1 MKFDVTLADIE
12 TARARI
18 AGQVRATPTY
28 RSEALSRRLG
38 APTFLKLE
46 CLQLAGSFKVRGVLN
61 KLAMLGETERKRG
74 VVTVSGG
81 NHAIAVA
88 QAAAASGID
97 ALVLMPKVTPAYNL
111 AQTRAAGA
119 TIELCESA
127 AEAFDKAKAHTA
139 AGRVF
144 IHPYDDPLG
153 IAGHGTLGLELVEA
167 VPDLTHVFVSIG
179 GGGFIAGVG
188 AALKALRPHAQL
200 IGVETEGAETMTQAL
215 AAGAPVTIQPRSLAR
230 TLGAPFVTERTLA
243 AARDFVHEIVVVP
256 DSEAVRELDW
266 LLVNERLLAELAAT
280 ATIAAAQRR
289 ASRFSAA
296 DRIVLVIC
304 GSNVTIDDIGA
315 WRRQFDGD
323 PR

>member
-12 TARARI
+12 AARGRI

-28 RSEALSRRLG
+28 RSEALTRRLG

-46 CLQLAGSFKVRGVLN
+46 CLQFAGSFKVRGVLN
-61 KLAMLGETERKRG
+61 KLATMGAAERKRG

-111 AQTRAAGA
+111 AQTRAHGA
-119 TIELCESA
+119 TIELCDSA
-127 AEAFDKAKAHTA
+127 AEAFAKAQSYAA

-144 IHPYDDPLG
+144 VHPYDDPLG
-153 IAGHGTLGLELVEA
+153 IAGHGTLGIELVEA

-188 AALKALRPHAQL
+188 AALNALRPQAQL

-230 TLGAPFVTERTLA
+230 TLGAPFATERTLA
-243 AARDFVHEIVVVP
+243 ATRAFVREIAVVP

-266 LLVNERLLAELAAT
+266 LLVNERLLAEPAAT
-280 ATIAAAQRR
+280 ATIAAAQRT
-289 ASRFSAA
+289 ASNFQAT

-304 GSNVTIDDIGA
+304 GSNVAIDDIVA
-315 WRRQFDGD
+315 WRKQFALG
-323 PR
+323 

>member
-1 MKFDVTLADIE
+1 MTFDVTLADIE
-12 TARARI
+12 VARGRI

-28 RSEALSRRLG
+28 RSEALTRRLG

-61 KLAMLGETERKRG
+61 KLATMGAAERKRG

-111 AQTRAAGA
+111 AQTRAHGA
-119 TIELCESA
+119 TIELCDSA
-127 AEAFDKAKAHTA
+127 AEAFAKAQSYAA

-144 IHPYDDPLG
+144 VHPYDDPLG
-153 IAGHGTLGLELVEA
+153 IAGHGTLGIELVEA

-188 AALKALRPHAQL
+188 AALHALRPQAQL

-230 TLGAPFVTERTLA
+230 TLGAPFATERTLA
-243 AARDFVHEIVVVP
+243 ATRAFVREIAVVP

-266 LLVNERLLAELAAT
+266 LLVNERLLAEPAAT
-280 ATIAAAQRR
+280 ATIAAAQRT
-289 ASRFSAA
+289 ASNFQAT

-304 GSNVTIDDIGA
+304 GSNVALDDIVA
-315 WRRQFDGD
+315 WRKQFALG
-323 PR
+323 

>member
-12 TARARI
+12 AARGRI

-28 RSEALSRRLG
+28 RSEALTRRFG
-38 APTFLKLE
+38 APTFMKLE

-61 KLAMLGETERKRG
+61 KLAMMGEAERKRG

-111 AQTRAAGA
+111 AQTRAHGA
-119 TIELCESA
+119 TIELCDSA
-127 AEAFDKAKAHTA
+127 AEAFAKAQA
-139 AGRVF
+139 YAEAGRVF
-144 IHPYDDPLG
+144 VHPYDDPLG
-153 IAGHGTLGLELVEA
+153 IAGHGTLGIELVEA

-188 AALKALRPHAQL
+188 AALHALRPQAQL

-230 TLGAPFVTERTLA
+230 TLGAPFATERTLA
-243 AARDFVHEIVVVP
+243 ATRAFVREIAVVP

-266 LLVNERLLAELAAT
+266 LLVNERLLAEPAAT
-280 ATIAAAQRR
+280 ATIAAAQRK
-289 ASRFSAA
+289 AA
-296 DRIVLVIC
+296 GFQPTDRIVLVIC
-304 GSNVTIDDIGA
+304 GSNVAIDDIVA
-315 WRRQFDGD
+315 WRKQFALG
-323 PR
+323 

>member
-1 MKFDVTLADIE
+1 MKFDVSLADIE
-12 TARARI
+12 TARTRI
-18 AGQVRATPTY
+18 VGQVRVTPTY
-28 RSEALSRRLG
+28 RSEKLSRRLG

-61 KLAMLGETERKRG
+61 KLATLGPAECKRG

-97 ALVLMPKVTPAYNL
+97 ALVLMPKVTPPYNI
-111 AQTRAAGA
+111 AQTRSAGA
-119 TIELCESA
+119 TIELCDSA
-127 AEAFDKAKAHTA
+127 AEAFEKAKAHAA
-139 AGRVF
+139 AGCVF

-153 IAGHGTLGLELVEA
+153 IAGHGTLGLELIEA

-188 AALKALRPHAQL
+188 AALHALRPQARL

-230 TLGAPFVTERTLA
+230 TLGAPFATERTLA
-243 AARDFVHEIVVVP
+243 GAREFVREIVVVP
-256 DSEAVRELDW
+256 DGEAVRELDW
-266 LLVNERLLAELAAT
+266 LLVNERLLAEPAAT
-280 ATIAAAQRR
+280 ATIAAALRR
-289 ASRFSAA
+289 APAFDAA
-296 DRIVLVIC
+296 SRIVLVIC
-304 GSNVTIDDIGA
+304 GSNVAIDDIVA
-315 WRRQFDGD
+315 WRGQFGLS
-323 PR
+323 